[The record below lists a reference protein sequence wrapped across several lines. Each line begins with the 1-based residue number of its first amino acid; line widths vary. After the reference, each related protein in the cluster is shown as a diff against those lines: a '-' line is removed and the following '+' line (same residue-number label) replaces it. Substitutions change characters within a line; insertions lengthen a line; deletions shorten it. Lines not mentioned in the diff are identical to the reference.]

1 MTQQFAGKVVIIT
14 GGGSGIGRA
23 TALEFAAAG
32 ASVVVS
38 GRTSSL
44 LDETVAAIA
53 KAGGKAL
60 AVAGDVAIRQDVQ
73 KLVGAATSSFGRL
86 DYLVNNAGIN
96 ANGQLIC
103 DADEDLFDR
112 IYATNVRGAF
122 LCMKYAIPEMLRGG
136 GGCVVNVSS
145 NQGLVGARGT
155 AGYAA
160 SKHALNGLTKVAAIE
175 YASQGVRVNA
185 VCPAGTD
192 TEMLKKLSS
201 SMTPE
206 AWATRVK
213 TLYPTGK
220 VGTVEQ
226 VSSVI
231 LFLCSDGAS
240 HLHGLTLPIDGG
252 FTIQ

>member
-44 LDETVAAIA
+44 LDETVAAIVE
-53 KAGGKAL
+53 AGGKAL
-60 AVAGDVAIRQDVQ
+60 AVAGDVAVRQDVQ
-73 KLVGAATSSFGRL
+73 KLVGAATGSFGRL

-103 DADEDLFDR
+103 DADEDLFDQ

-122 LCMKYAIPEMLRGG
+122 LCMKYAIPEMLRVG

-220 VGTVEQ
+220 IGTVEQ

-231 LFLCSDGAS
+231 LFLCSAGAS
-240 HLHGLTLPIDGG
+240 HLHGLTLPIDGW